1 MKLKRQELV
10 IFISFVEFKNQ
21 RWRRGSER
29 EREEEKI
36 DQMPFFDSF
45 IFSRSLVTADI

>member
-21 RWRRGSER
+21 
-29 EREEEKI
+29 K
-36 DQMPFFDSF
+36 
-45 IFSRSLVTADI
+45 